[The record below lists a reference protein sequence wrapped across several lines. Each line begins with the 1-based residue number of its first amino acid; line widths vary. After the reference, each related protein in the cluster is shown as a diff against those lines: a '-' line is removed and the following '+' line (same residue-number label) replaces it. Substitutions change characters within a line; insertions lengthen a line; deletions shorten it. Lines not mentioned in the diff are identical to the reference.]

1 MIAKSDLFILVV
13 SASLLAVGIYRW
25 QNNLSVMAAN
35 AAKQTQQAI
44 TTSNTTAVGA
54 VSNAPAA
61 APTTISTVSSV
72 QTSAATVQTNVSNV
86 QAPVLVNTPQ
96 TTSNVVVNAAGEL
109 TTNAAVTNIVENNR
123 PLFGSH
129 IAISGDY
136 LSKIAQQ
143 YGTTVQ
149 TLQQINNLNGTLIE
163 VGQEIKYPLPA
174 N

>member
-25 QNNLSVMAAN
+25 QSNLSLMAAN
-35 AAKQTQQAI
+35 TQQTQQAV
-44 TTSNTTAVGA
+44 TTSNTTAASA

-72 QTSAATVQTNVSNV
+72 QTSAAVQTNVSNV
-86 QAPVLVNTPQ
+86 QATAPIVVTAPQ

-109 TTNAAVTNIVENNR
+109 TTNSVVTNIVEDNR

-129 IAISGDY
+129 ITISGDY

-143 YGTTVQ
+143 YGTSVQ
-149 TLQQINNLNGTLIE
+149 TLQDINNLNGTLIE